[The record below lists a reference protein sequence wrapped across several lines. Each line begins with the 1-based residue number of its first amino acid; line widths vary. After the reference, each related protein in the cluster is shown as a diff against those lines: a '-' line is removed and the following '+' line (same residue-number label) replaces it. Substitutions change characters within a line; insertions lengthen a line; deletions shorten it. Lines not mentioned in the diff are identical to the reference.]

1 MWAHAMKSEAD
12 RGLIGS
18 WARRARLDAGYSSAE
33 RASLAAHAAGISI
46 TTAYLRGIEAGA
58 HKPSRDLVVKL
69 AALYR
74 SIPPSEEGE
83 GDRWLAQIR
92 SAVAEGVALGVARAL
107 AQLAGPQPP
116 PRRPPR
122 Q

>member
-18 WARRARLDAGYSSAE
+18 WARRARLDAG
-33 RASLAAHAAGISI
+33 RQ
-46 TTAYLRGIEAGA
+46 LRGIEAGA